1 MTLLNHVEPLW
12 ITNWGLGKSLKAVGK
27 KLCHFFDGT
36 VPLPRSTLR
45 GGEPHGKSTN
55 ERNLHRRSSHSKPPL
70 IEDFPVQN
78 LPLLRGFPKGWCMED
93 FHSNLDLWRIFPTIN
108 RHKNSEDSPIS
119 RFRRGTLEFF
129 ASQRPPLQ
137 RRGEHLQDPLP
148 RAGWRKRLGHLQI
161 TTSKKIQHLKE
172 LRGWDIPQ
180 LNERL

>member
-1 MTLLNHVEPLW
+1 MAQ
-12 ITNWGLGKSLKAVGK
+12 SLCQDQ
-27 KLCHFFDGT
+27 LC
-36 VPLPRSTLR
+36 R
-45 GGEPHGKSTN
+45 GGKPPTNVGVPSGNKRDNGKSTN
-55 ERNLHRRSSHSKPPL
+55 ERNLHRRCSHSKPPF
-70 IEDFPVQN
+70 IEDFSRSN
-78 LPLLRGFPKGWCMED
+78 LPLLRRFPKGWCMED
-93 FHSNLDLWRIFPTIN
+93 FHSNLDWWRIFPTIN
-108 RHKNSEDSPIS
+108 LHKNFEDSPIS